1 VGRIIKIK
9 SGENLMEYINRI
21 ELQGRVGTVRTN
33 TVNGSMVV
41 NFSLATEL
49 LYKNREGGGVS
60 ETTWH
65 NVVAWSGKEMPDL
78 SGITVGTS
86 LNVVGRMRSTKYTAA
101 DGTDKHFYEV
111 MASRIRIVTETD
123 SGR

>member
-1 VGRIIKIK
+1 
-9 SGENLMEYINRI
+9 MDYINRI

-33 TVNGSMVV
+33 TVNGSMVA

-49 LYKNREGGGVS
+49 LYKNRDGSGVS

-65 NVVAWSGKEMPDL
+65 NIAAWNSKDMPDL
-78 SGITVGTS
+78 SRIVVGAS
-86 LNVVGRMRSTKYTAA
+86 LNIIGRMRATKYTAA

-111 MASRIRIVTETD
+111 IASKIRIITD
-123 SGR
+123 EEAPR